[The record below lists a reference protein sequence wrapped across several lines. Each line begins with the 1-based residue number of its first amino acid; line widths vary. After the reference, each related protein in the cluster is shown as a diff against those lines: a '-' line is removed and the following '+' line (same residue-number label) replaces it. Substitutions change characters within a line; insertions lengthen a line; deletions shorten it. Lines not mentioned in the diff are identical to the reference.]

1 MTPNTAS
8 KITQL
13 LTLARIDLVVLY
25 LVVADMAIKPT
36 GDDAG
41 VLVAMAA
48 ILGFAVAFFTS
59 RARLAET
66 GGPAPAAAGQ
76 GLEPR

>member
-1 MTPNTAS
+1 VLGLLGIAATIFTGLAIITPRTEEIDRLLGTEGMTPRAAT

-36 GDDAG
+36 GDD
-41 VLVAMAA
+41 VASWS
-48 ILGFAVAFFTS
+48 GW
-59 RARLAET
+59 R
-66 GGPAPAAAGQ
+66 
-76 GLEPR
+76 